1 MPMWKFLSR
10 KRLLL
15 QAMNILHET
24 DAQVA
29 HTSLNWTG
37 HIPSADTG
45 VQSALHQSTPCL
57 SIIVRRICCASGVW
71 HASTARIEVGILTH
85 MAMAAM
91 QYRMA
96 EMSASLAEYSA

>member
-15 QAMNILHET
+15 QAINILHET
-24 DAQVA
+24 DTPVA

-37 HIPSADTG
+37 HISSADTG
-45 VQSALHQSTPCL
+45 TQSAPHQSTPCL
-57 SIIVRRICCASGVW
+57 SIRRRTSCASGVW
-71 HASTARIEVGILTH
+71 HAEARIEVSILTH
-85 MAMAAM
+85 IATAAM

>member
-15 QAMNILHET
+15 QAMKILHGT
-24 DAQVA
+24 DTSVA

-37 HIPSADTG
+37 HISSADTG
-45 VQSALHQSTPCL
+45 IQSALHQSTPCL
-57 SIIVRRICCASGVW
+57 FVDRRSSCASGVW
-71 HASTARIEVGILTH
+71 HGEARIEVSILTH